1 MFIIS
6 FSIFGKKQ
14 INDGRYMDHLA
25 PIVTAGQVSLVNT
38 HVLYRPISLQSKH
51 IHI

>member
-1 MFIIS
+1 MMV
-6 FSIFGKKQ
+6 
-14 INDGRYMDHLA
+14 DTWTTWHL
-25 PIVTAGQVSLVNT
+25 VTAGQVSLVNT